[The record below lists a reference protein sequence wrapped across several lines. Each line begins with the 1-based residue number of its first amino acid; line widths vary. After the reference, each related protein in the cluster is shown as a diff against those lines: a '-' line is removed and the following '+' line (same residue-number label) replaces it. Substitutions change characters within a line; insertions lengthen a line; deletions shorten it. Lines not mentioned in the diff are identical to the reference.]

1 MRPIKKIRFVDGDP
15 SRLPVLEKTQLYRDL
30 SHEYDFRISDHPD
43 YLIDYGLG
51 YHYLD
56 YDCVKIFMTSENQVP
71 DFNQFDYAMGFD
83 DLTFGDRYL
92 RLPHYVGYK
101 EYAMLFDRKFPD
113 DGSLL
118 SRKFCSFVVSNSF
131 GNPIRR
137 KFFERLTK
145 YKKVDSGGRYLN
157 NVGAPVSDKLEFC
170 RGYKFN
176 IAFENSSALG
186 YTTEKIAQAYAAC
199 SVPIYFGNPNV
210 AADFLPDSMICV
222 HDEGDIERAVEEVI
236 RLDNDDA
243 AYLAKC
249 KAPCLVH
256 QDPDYFNR
264 QRIDFFR
271 HIFDQPLD
279 AARRVCDYGYQAV
292 QRKWTKP
299 ALRTHEF
306 LRDSFWF
313 WFDLLHGKIRHPW
326 K

>member
-15 SRLPVLEKTQLYRDL
+15 SRLPVLEEMQLYRDL
-30 SHEYDFRISDHPD
+30 SCEYDFQISDHPD

-92 RLPHYVGYK
+92 RLPHYVGYR
-101 EYAMLFDRKFPD
+101 EYAMIFGRQFPD
-113 DGSLL
+113 DRTLL

-131 GNPIRR
+131 GNPIRK
-137 KFFERLTK
+137 KFFDALSK
-145 YKKVDSGGRYLN
+145 YKTVDSGGRYLN
-157 NVGAPVSDKLEFC
+157 NVGGPVPDKLEFC

-176 IAFENSSALG
+176 IAFENSSSLG
-186 YTTEKIAQAYAAC
+186 YTTEKIVQAYAAC

-210 AADFLPDSMICV
+210 ASDFLPDSMIYV
-222 HDEGDIERAVEEVI
+222 RDERDIERAVREVV

-264 QRIDFFR
+264 LRIDFFR
-271 HIFDQPLD
+271 HIFDQPLSN
-279 AARRVCDYGYQAV
+279 ARRVCDYGYQAV
-292 QRKWTKP
+292 QRRWTKP

-313 WFDLLHGKIRHPW
+313 WYDLMHGKIRRPW